1 MAALRRLP
9 SAEGIAAMQSINVL
23 AVTPVFITALV
34 GTAAA
39 CVALVVGVLVSPEGN
54 SPALVIAGAVSYLA
68 GVVGVTGARNVPM
81 NDRLAAVGAADAGA
95 AALWAEYLT
104 RWTAWNH
111 VRTVASLAA
120 GVALTVALTA
130 G

>member
-1 MAALRRLP
+1 M
-9 SAEGIAAMQSINVL
+9 
-23 AVTPVFITALV
+23 
-34 GTAAA
+34 
-39 CVALVVGVLVSPEGN
+39 ALVVWVLVSPEGN

-81 NDRLAAVGAADAGA
+81 NDRLAAIGAADAGA
-95 AALWAEYLT
+95 AALWDEYLT

-120 GVALTVALTA
+120 AVALTVALTV
-130 G
+130 